1 MKRIIFLSVMMLVTI
16 ASFGRKHVE
25 NATVVAD
32 TIFYA
37 ENMSNVANAD
47 QAAYYRILMTTG
59 SGITKKNVFQDFY
72 MNGNLRAE
80 GGYSFID
87 LGDDR
92 NTVFNGEVTSYYKN
106 GKEKWHGKY
115 VNGKREG
122 YFTLQLRDGGVA
134 VVQFKG
140 GKSRDFL
147 HSKISCFCI
156 FFAEIGV
163 LNTNRTPG
171 GPSAASGV
179 LHFIKTVINALFM
192 KKELYKRSFFINSA
206 KKTFL

>member
-1 MKRIIFLSVMMLVTI
+1 MKRVIFLSVMLMLTI

-25 NATVVAD
+25 KATVVAD

-37 ENMSNVANAD
+37 ENMSNVASAD

-59 SGITKKNVFQDFY
+59 SGLTKKDVFQDFY

-87 LGDDR
+87 LGNDR
-92 NTVFNGEVTSYYKN
+92 NTIFNGEVTSYYKN

-134 VVQFKG
+134 VVQFKS
-140 GKSRDFL
+140 GKSL
-147 HSKISCFCI
+147 HDI
-156 FFAEIGV
+156 FTVTYQDGTMEKKPLTEIKG
-163 LNTNRTPG
+163 L
-171 GPSAASGV
+171 
-179 LHFIKTVINALFM
+179 L
-192 KKELYKRSFFINSA
+192 
-206 KKTFL
+206 

>member
-1 MKRIIFLSVMMLVTI
+1 MKRVIFISLMMLMTV

-37 ENMSNVANAD
+37 ENMSNVASAD
-47 QAAYYRILMTTG
+47 QAAYYRLLMTTG
-59 SGITKKNVFQDFY
+59 SGITKRNVFKDYY

-87 LGDDR
+87 LGNDR
-92 NTVFNGEVTSYYKN
+92 NTIFNGEVTSYYKN

-115 VNGKREG
+115 VNGKRDG

-134 VVQFKG
+134 VVQFKA
-140 GKSRDFL
+140 GKSVYNYFTVTYKDGTIEKKPL
-147 HSKISCFCI
+147 S
-156 FFAEIGV
+156 EI
-163 LNTNRTPG
+163 
-171 GPSAASGV
+171 
-179 LHFIKTVINALFM
+179 
-192 KKELYKRSFFINSA
+192 RS
-206 KKTFL
+206 LM